1 MTRFSRIA
9 RLTSKIL
16 ITGILGL
23 ALVVGIAYLLFPKE
37 VLSQAAEYCADNPEW
52 CTKLFRVDDL
62 DNGDATTKRIH
73 GTRYRITNT
82 SGTDYFVPHQTAAE
96 WHRFAC
102 AAGKG
107 GVVFPG
113 IDCKTSYGFR
123 SSSGRRHSM
132 KIGCGCCR
140 NISQRRLI

>member
-16 ITGILGL
+16 IAGILGL
-23 ALVVGIAYLLFPKE
+23 ALVVGMAYLLFPKE
-37 VLSQAAEYCADNPEW
+37 VLSQASEYCADNPEW
-52 CTKLFRVDDL
+52 CTKLLAGNLQRG
-62 DNGDATTKRIH
+62 NTRTKEIH
-73 GTRYRITNT
+73 GTNYTITNT
-82 SGTDYFVPHQTAAE
+82 NTTTDYFVPHQTAAE

-123 SSSGRRHSM
+123 SRRGSRRDE
-132 KIGCGCCR
+132 KIDV
-140 NISQRRLI
+140 NIAVTSVNGG